1 VLTIVKMCSKI
12 VGQPLEKLYYNNL
25 LRLANI
31 IASNS
36 MHTLHKEFELLPSK
50 RRYRV
55 PRFNKLRLKHFFVHK
70 AILGLNKNIQ
80 SKIKSTVKV
89 LDV

>member
-1 VLTIVKMCSKI
+1 
-12 VGQPLEKLYYNNL
+12 
-25 LRLANI
+25 
-31 IASNS
+31 
-36 MHTLHKEFELLPSK
+36 MHTLRKEFELLPSK